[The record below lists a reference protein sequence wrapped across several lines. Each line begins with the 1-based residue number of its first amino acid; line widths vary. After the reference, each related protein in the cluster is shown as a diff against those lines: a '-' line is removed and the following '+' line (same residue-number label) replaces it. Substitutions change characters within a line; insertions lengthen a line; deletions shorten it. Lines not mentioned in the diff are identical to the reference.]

1 MITLTVDGNPED
13 LSIISG
19 ILSNIDSDGDHIRAE
34 NGSKALKVADQY
46 QLDVVFINTELPDS
60 KGIEIA
66 EKILLRQSETN
77 IVFVTRDASYAVRA
91 FGLFASGYLM
101 KPVSE
106 QDIRSTMRNLR
117 YSIKQANEKSR
128 RLEVRCFGTF
138 EAFVNGIPI
147 TFERAKTKQLLA
159 YLIDRQ
165 GDLCDIPQ
173 MVCAL
178 WPESDGGPAAT
189 NYLRR
194 LISHLQSVLNMHG
207 VGEAIIRS
215 WGKMGINKT
224 MVDCDYYDYLEGK
237 PEAVSKFKGEYM
249 SQYSM
254 GEMTLASL
262 VMGQDEI
269 EQDTP
274 EIKKDKKLT
283 VKCFGNFEVDIDD
296 EPLIFSRRKSREL
309 FAFLIGRQ
317 GAPCFV
323 DEIVDILREETE
335 DHDSAKHI
343 FRTLLYELRK
353 SLDKIGMEDVIIKEH
368 RQLALRRDR
377 IDCDFWK
384 LLSGDRGADGIKPDR
399 YLREYAWAEP
409 SREMIRSL
417 PEKIIK

>member
-1 MITLTVDGNPED
+1 MITLAVDGNPED
-13 LSIISG
+13 LSVISG
-19 ILSNIDSDGDHIRAE
+19 ILSDIDSDGDHIRAE
-34 NGSKALKVADQY
+34 SGSKALEIADQY

-60 KGIEIA
+60 EGIEIA

-101 KPVSE
+101 KPVSD

-117 YSIKQANEKSR
+117 YSIKQEDGKSR

-138 EAFVNGIPI
+138 EAFVNGVPI
-147 TFERAKTKQLLA
+147 TFERSKTKQLLA

-178 WPESDGGPAAT
+178 WPESDGGPTAT

-207 VGEAIIRS
+207 VGETIIRS

-224 MVDCDYYDYLEGK
+224 MVDCDYYDYLAGK
-237 PEAVSKFKGEYM
+237 PEAAAKFKGEYM

-262 VMGQDEI
+262 MMRQYEA
-269 EQDTP
+269 EQETP
-274 EIKKDKKLT
+274 EVKKERRLT
-283 VKCFGNFEVDIDD
+283 VKCFGKFKVDMDD
-296 EPLIFSRRKSREL
+296 EPLIFSRRKSREV
-309 FAFLIGRQ
+309 FAFLIDRQ

-323 DEIVDILREETE
+323 NEITDILWKET
-335 DHDSAKHI
+335 DDSVKHI
-343 FRTLLYELRK
+343 FRTVLYELRK
-353 SLDKIGMEDVIIKEH
+353 SLDKIGMEDVIIRKH
-368 RQLALRRDR
+368 RQLALKRDR

-384 LLSGDRGADGIKPDR
+384 LLSGDKVADEIKPDR

-409 SREMIRSL
+409 SRETIRSL
-417 PEKIIK
+417 LGNE

>member
-19 ILSNIDSDGDHIRAE
+19 ILTDIDSDGDHIRAE
-34 NGSKALKVADQY
+34 SGSKALEIADQY
-46 QLDVVFINTELPDS
+46 QLDVVFINTDLPDS
-60 KGIEIA
+60 EGIEIA

-101 KPVSE
+101 KPVSD

-117 YSIKQANEKSR
+117 YSIKQADKKSR

-138 EAFVNGIPI
+138 EVFVNGVPI
-147 TFERAKTKQLLA
+147 TFERSKTKQLLA

-178 WPESDGGPAAT
+178 WPESDGGPTAT

-224 MVDCDYYDYLEGK
+224 MVDCDYYDYLAGK
-237 PEAVSKFKGEYM
+237 PEAAAKFKGEYM

-262 VMGQDEI
+262 MMRQYEA
-269 EQDTP
+269 EQEAP
-274 EIKKDKKLT
+274 EVKKERRLT
-283 VKCFGNFEVDIDD
+283 VKCFGKFEVDMDD
-296 EPLIFSRRKSREL
+296 EPLIFSRRKSREV
-309 FAFLIGRQ
+309 FAFLIDRQ

-323 DEIVDILREETE
+323 NEITDILWKET
-335 DHDSAKHI
+335 DDSVKHI
-343 FRTLLYELRK
+343 FRTVLYELRK
-353 SLDKIGMEDVIIKEH
+353 SLDKIGMEDVIIRKH
-368 RQLALRRDR
+368 RQLALKRDR

-384 LLSGDRGADGIKPDR
+384 LLSGDKVADEIKPDR

-409 SREMIRSL
+409 SRETIRSL
-417 PEKIIK
+417 LGNE